1 MTTEERLE
9 LVRADLL
16 EVLHSSEPEDIAAR
30 HIRHK
35 LAVLLDIATPSPF
48 DETKN

>member
-9 LVRADLL
+9 LVRAGLL
-16 EVLHSSEPEDIAAR
+16 EVLHSSELEDIAA